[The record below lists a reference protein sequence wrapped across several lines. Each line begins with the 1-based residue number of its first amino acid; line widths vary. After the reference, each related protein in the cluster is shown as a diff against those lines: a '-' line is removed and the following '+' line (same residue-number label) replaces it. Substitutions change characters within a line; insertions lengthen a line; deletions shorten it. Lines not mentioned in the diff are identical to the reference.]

1 MTAKRTVLFLCT
13 GNSCRSQMAE
23 AITNAR
29 FPAWRAFSA
38 GVRPAALVHPMTLQV
53 LQELGI
59 MHDGRPKSAEAFREQ
74 AFDLVVTVCDDANE
88 ECPVWLGKGRRVHR
102 SFADP
107 ARAAGTVRERLAAFR
122 VVRDRISGSLAEILK

>member
-1 MTAKRTVLFLCT
+1 
-13 GNSCRSQMAE
+13 MAE

-107 ARAAGTVRERLAAFR
+107 ARAAGTVQERLASFR
-122 VVRDRISGSLAEILK
+122 VVRDRISSSLAEILD

>member
-1 MTAKRTVLFLCT
+1 MTAKRRVLFLCT

-29 FPAWRAFSA
+29 FPNWQAFSA
-38 GVRPAALVHPMTLQV
+38 GVHPAEVVHPMTLQV
-53 LQELGI
+53 LQEIGI

-74 AFDLVVTVCDDANE
+74 AFDLVMTVCDDASE
-88 ECPVWLGKGRRVHR
+88 ECPVWLGKGRRVHH

-107 ARAAGTVRERLAAFR
+107 ARAVGSEEERLAAFR
-122 VVRDRISGSLAEILK
+122 LVRDRITRSLAQVLE